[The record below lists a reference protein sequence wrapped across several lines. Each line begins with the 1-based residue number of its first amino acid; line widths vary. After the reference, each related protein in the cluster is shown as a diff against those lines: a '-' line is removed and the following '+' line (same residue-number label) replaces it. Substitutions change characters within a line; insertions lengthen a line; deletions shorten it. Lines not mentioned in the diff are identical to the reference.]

1 MTLWILGEYG
11 GWMPAAKKSEKRRQ
25 TSPLQIRMKEDERAY
40 LEAGAKAK
48 SVGSP
53 SEVGL
58 GPFIK
63 WAGMQETERLLGV
76 SFADFQAGPTHKRG
90 KGSGR

>member
-1 MTLWILGEYG
+1 
-11 GWMPAAKKSEKRRQ
+11 MPAAKKSEKRRQ

-40 LEAGAKAK
+40 LAAGAKAK
-48 SVGSP
+48 SVGTP

-63 WAGMQETERLLGV
+63 WAGMQETERLLGI
-76 SFADFQAGPTHKRG
+76 SFTEFA
-90 KGSGR
+90 SGNSQGRPRANARERRPPLKKEER

>member
-1 MTLWILGEYG
+1 LTLWILGEYG

-25 TSPLQIRMKEDERAY
+25 TSPLQIRMEAEERAY
-40 LEAGAKAK
+40 LEAGARKK
-48 SVGSP
+48 EEGSP
-53 SEVGL
+53 SKVGL

-76 SFADFQAGPTHKRG
+76 SFADFQAGAGQKRG